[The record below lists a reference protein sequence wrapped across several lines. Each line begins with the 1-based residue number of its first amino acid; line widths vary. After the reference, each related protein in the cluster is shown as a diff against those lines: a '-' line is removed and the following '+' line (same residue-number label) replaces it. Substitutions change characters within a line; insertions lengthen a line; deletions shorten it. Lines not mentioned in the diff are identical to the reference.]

1 MKKYLI
7 FGFVLLAVVG
17 LTLGAVS
24 AEGWSFNF
32 GSSSS
37 SNSDGG
43 EMDFTNGVL
52 KLQGVEFK
60 IPDGYKENESAQKLA
75 IAADDI
81 PDAKASLTEFVK
93 DGQQIVVKVF
103 FGDDKFTSISGTKDT
118 DVNKTIAGIDGVY
131 NNQSYSDG
139 SVEFKFLKDGKIVDV
154 IAPDDATLESI
165 IK

>member
-1 MKKYLI
+1 
-7 FGFVLLAVVG
+7 
-17 LTLGAVS
+17 
-24 AEGWSFNF
+24 
-32 GSSSS
+32 
-37 SNSDGG
+37 
-43 EMDFTNGVL
+43 
-52 KLQGVEFK
+52 VEFK

-75 IAADDI
+75 MAADDI
-81 PDAKASLTEFVK
+81 PGAKASLTEFVK

-139 SVEFKFLKDGKIVDV
+139 FVEFKFLKDGKIADV